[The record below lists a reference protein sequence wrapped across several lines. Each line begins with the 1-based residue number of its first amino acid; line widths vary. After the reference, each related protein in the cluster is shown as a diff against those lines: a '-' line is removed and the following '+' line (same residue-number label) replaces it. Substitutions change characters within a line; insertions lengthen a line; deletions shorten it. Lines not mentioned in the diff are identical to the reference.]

1 MTTYSLSEFENI
13 KSNGFSFKFSDETML
28 LLKAI
33 SSHCNTPL
41 PSNEV
46 IFKKDVKWERLAS
59 LQKTIIK
66 PEQNATEKKIN
77 SLLSHINKL
86 SNTNYDNIKK
96 SIFTIIQE
104 LIESEYDLSLIIQ
117 KIFDLISVNKFYS
130 TIYSNLYL
138 DLNHEWSEF
147 SSILPHEITKYIESL
162 KSIETCD
169 PNDYDLFCKINMANE
184 KRRSKTLFM
193 INLVKNNLIPKH
205 HIQDIIELIIDSIS
219 EFISME
225 NKHYMIEELTEYL
238 FILTTEGK
246 DLYDAKLIL
255 HNIKYFTTLDIKKT
269 KSLNNKSVFKC
280 KDILDFF
287 SY

>member
-1 MTTYSLSEFENI
+1 MATYSLSDFENI
-13 KSNGFSFKFSDETML
+13 KSNGFTFKFTDQTLL

-33 SSHCNTPL
+33 STHCNTPT
-41 PSNEV
+41 PPIEV
-46 IFKKDVKWERLAS
+46 VFKKDVKWERLAS
-59 LQKTIIK
+59 LQKTVIK

-96 SIFTIIQE
+96 SIFIIIQE
-104 LIESEYDLSLIIQ
+104 LIESDYDLSLIIQ

-130 TIYSNLYL
+130 SMYSTLYS
-138 DLNHEWSEF
+138 DLNEQWPQF
-147 SSILPHEITKYIESL
+147 SSILPNELTKYIESL
-162 KSIETCD
+162 ELIETCD

-184 KRRSKTLFM
+184 KRRSKTLFI
-193 INLVKNNLIPKH
+193 INLIKNNIIPKH
-205 HIQDIIELIIDSIS
+205 HIQEIINLIIETITQLIPID
-219 EFISME
+219 
-225 NKHYMIEELTEYL
+225 NKQYRIEELTEYL

-246 DLYDAKLIL
+246 DFYDVKLTL

-269 KSLNNKSVFKC
+269 KSLNNKSLFKC